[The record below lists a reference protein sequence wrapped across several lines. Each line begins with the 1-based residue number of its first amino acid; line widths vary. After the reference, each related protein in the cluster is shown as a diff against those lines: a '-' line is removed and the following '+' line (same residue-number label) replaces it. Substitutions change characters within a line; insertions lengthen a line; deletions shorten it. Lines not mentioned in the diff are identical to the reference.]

1 VTIDRAPA
9 RALILDFN
17 GTVSHDEHILLE
29 LFQELFAEQGR
40 PLDAETYERELAGMS
55 DPEIV
60 WAWLGHD
67 HPGAAHVIAERDRR
81 YRARTADGSTIP
93 AQVRAAVRLAAEH
106 VPVAICSGAARSEI
120 EATLAAADIGGSIEL
135 IVAAEDVPRG
145 KPAPDGYLA
154 AHRLLA
160 PELPPADVLVF
171 EDTEV
176 GISSALAAGLRC
188 IAVLGTM
195 SAERLRAAE
204 RVVPELE
211 PVIVREALGLPPG
224 G

>member
-1 VTIDRAPA
+1 
-9 RALILDFN
+9 
-17 GTVSHDEHILLE
+17 
-29 LFQELFAEQGR
+29 
-40 PLDAETYERELAGMS
+40 MS

-60 WAWLGHD
+60 WAWLGRD

-93 AQVRAAVRLAAEH
+93 RAGAGGGAPGRRARAGRDLLGRGAQRDRVHARAAGIA
-106 VPVAICSGAARSEI
+106 
-120 EATLAAADIGGSIEL
+120 GSIDL

-145 KPAPDGYLA
+145 KPAPDGYLE

-160 PELPPADVLVF
+160 PELPAGDVLVF

-176 GISSALAAGLRC
+176 GVVSALAAGLRC

-195 SAERLRAAE
+195 GAERLAAAE

-211 PVIVREALGLPPG
+211 PAIVREALGLSGP
-224 G
+224 